1 MSSLITSAII
11 GKEILLNFQNSLVVG
26 SKADW
31 QYSAMF
37 GKEESQIGNSR
48 SIRRPIAVTLQEN
61 NMSWNAAN
69 SAVTET
75 YVKLV
80 VDRSLTV
87 PMSFTEGD
95 MALKIER
102 FSERYIGPTVRQIAA
117 VLDARVCDSISNSTV
132 ATASATSG
140 LSTAGLDGNAVGTPV
155 RSDHG
160 WLWPVGD
167 LPSSAPCRPST
178 CPIACVC
185 DAGAFPAS
193 ASTIAARSDC
203 A

>member
-11 GKEILLNFQNSLVVG
+11 GKETLLNFQNSLVVG

-102 FSERYIGPTVRQIAA
+102 FSERYIGPTVRQVAA

-132 ATASATSG
+132 G
-140 LSTAGLDGNAVGTPV
+140 LEHTVKRVETVGEYISMGIV
-155 RSDHG
+155 
-160 WLWPVGD
+160 
-167 LPSSAPCRPST
+167 
-178 CPIACVC
+178 I
-185 DAGAFPAS
+185 
-193 ASTIAARSDC
+193 
-203 A
+203 